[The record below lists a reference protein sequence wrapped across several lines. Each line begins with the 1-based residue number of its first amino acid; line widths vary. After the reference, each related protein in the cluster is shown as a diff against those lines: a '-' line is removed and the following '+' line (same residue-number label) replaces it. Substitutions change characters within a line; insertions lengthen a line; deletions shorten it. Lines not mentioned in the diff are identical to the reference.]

1 MYGLFQARVPTR
13 GGKKQVDVIFD
24 HEPNHEAED
33 KKKKEKKAKKI
44 IIKEKNPIKHN

>member
-13 GGKKQVDVIFD
+13 KGKKQVDVIFD
-24 HEPNHEAED
+24 HESNHEVED
-33 KKKKEKKAKKI
+33 KKKKRAKKI